1 MSPLFA
7 GDPAIATRWLSG
19 SPTVL
24 WIGDDIGLALQNRLF
39 QGLRVTPAG
48 LLVAGASYAAISSL
62 SFAAVGNGGLGSSGL
77 LSESNY
83 TPFASREAVF
93 SGTTVPTT
101 GAAAAVNS
109 QVFDDGNEP
118 LLIASRTDYT
128 FGETDWLAGQS
139 ALQLQ
144 AIMYRNAASS
154 NGMVRNYVR
163 GSSSNTTF
171 KGFGSWLNLSASSPS
186 YLKNTIPF
194 TSPASGEDIYLESQT
209 FEGATPTA
217 GSNAVICCAVVST
230 GQPGF
235 TLLPA
240 SVSGWDILKWLNT
253 SVISDNALSGVL
265 SLLGI
270 TDIVISLGLNN
281 TSSQT
286 ANQFQTSLQQ
296 LVTRLRTAVSAA
308 SIVFLP
314 EYDANN
320 PGANNAPQLAGFTDA
335 YYAVQQTT
343 ANSCFLNL
351 YQAGGPWSQ
360 NEALGFFSGGTAPTD
375 AGAVYFVQVIGSL
388 LQQLIGGLIATAAGQ
403 YAVQGDIEDLFGTNN
418 VAEWSSQSTS
428 SSTFNVPRIQRALN
442 YADAAIDDF
451 FRGGPYAVPLS
462 PVASAPTVTY
472 WAAVIAGAWLYQSAA
487 AISSD
492 GASASLTIP
501 AGASFSAAVSSTTS
515 PYAALV
521 TNVFAEMG
529 QVKSGVIQIDSPPAL
544 AISTTAPAITE

>member
-1 MSPLFA
+1 MSSPLFA

-24 WIGDDIGLALQNRLF
+24 WIGDSIGAALQNRIF
-39 QGLRVTPAG
+39 EGLRVTPAG
-48 LLVAGASYAAISSL
+48 LLVAGASLAGFSGL
-62 SFAAVGNGGLGSSGL
+62 SFAAVGSGGQGASGL

-83 TPFASREAVF
+83 TPFASSEAVF
-93 SGTTVPTT
+93 NGTTVPST
-101 GAAAAVNS
+101 GQPPAIDVRIFS
-109 QVFDDGNEP
+109 DSNESF
-118 LLIASRTDYT
+118 LIAGRTSYT
-128 FGETDWLAGQS
+128 FGQVDWLAGQS
-139 ALQLQ
+139 GLQLQ
-144 AIMYRNAASS
+144 AIMYRNSASS

-163 GSSSNTTF
+163 GSSSTATF

-194 TSPASGEDIYLESQT
+194 TAPASGEYIYLESQT
-209 FEGATPTA
+209 FEGAMPTA
-217 GSNAVICCAVVST
+217 GSNVVICCAVVST

-240 SVSGWDILKWLNT
+240 NVSGWDILKWLNT
-253 SVISDNALSGVL
+253 SVISDNALAGVL

-270 TDIVISLGLNN
+270 TDIVISLGLSNPTN
-281 TSSQT
+281 QD

-296 LVTRLRTAVSAA
+296 LVTRLRTAVPTA

-320 PGANNAPQLAGFTDA
+320 PGSNNAPQLAGFTDA

-360 NEALGFFSGGTAPTD
+360 NQSLGFFSGGTTPTD
-375 AGAVYFVQVIGSL
+375 AGAIYFVQVIGSL
-388 LQQLIGGLIATAAGQ
+388 LQQLIGGLTATAAGR

-442 YADAAIDDF
+442 
-451 FRGGPYAVPLS
+451 
-462 PVASAPTVTY
+462 
-472 WAAVIAGAWLYQSAA
+472 
-487 AISSD
+487 
-492 GASASLTIP
+492 
-501 AGASFSAAVSSTTS
+501 
-515 PYAALV
+515 
-521 TNVFAEMG
+521 
-529 QVKSGVIQIDSPPAL
+529 
-544 AISTTAPAITE
+544 